1 MKTSGGFL
9 ITQIKQLQARVG
21 ERLLAAHGISLFNG
35 AQGKIL
41 YVLWE
46 NGTMPISQIGKL
58 TSLAKTTLTGM
69 LDRMEA
75 GGMIR
80 RVPDTS
86 NRRQILIAL
95 TEEALAYRMAYDA
108 FSEEMNEVFYKG
120 FTEAE
125 ITALEAQLTRIVAN
139 LEEEERANG

>member
-1 MKTSGGFL
+1 MSGFSP
-9 ITQIKQLQARVG
+9 R
-21 ERLLAAHGISLFNG
+21 GISLFNG

-75 GGMIR
+75 GGMVR
-80 RVPDTS
+80 RVPDPN
-86 NRRQILIAL
+86 NRRQILIEL
-95 TEEALAYRMAYDA
+95 TEEALAYRRAYDA